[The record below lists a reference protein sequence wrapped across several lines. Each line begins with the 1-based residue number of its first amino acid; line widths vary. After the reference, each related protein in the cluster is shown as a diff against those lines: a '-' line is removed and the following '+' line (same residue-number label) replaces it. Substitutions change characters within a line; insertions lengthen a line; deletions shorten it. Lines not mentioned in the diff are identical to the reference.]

1 MRDRK
6 NIAEQLS
13 AYLDGELSDEQARRV
28 RKALK
33 DDPSLARELE
43 ALKAARELVHS
54 LPPHKA
60 PEDFTAA
67 VLERA
72 ERLRLVAPAPVAAGR
87 WSINWVSLATA
98 AIVLITVGIGV
109 VVTLRL
115 TLTPSWTEKVA
126 RKQVSNE
133 PAATTPSGS
142 AATKEVAA
150 TPVALA
156 PQEAKSLRSL
166 GAVSG
171 SLSQTGAPSPTGGG
185 EEKAE
190 ALSVAAA
197 PSPLAGSAVDVVTG
211 DNKLFDRM
219 RGFAGP
225 PASAEQSRTATSQP
239 ASAPATA
246 PASQPASAPA
256 SQPAKVS
263 EPSSQPAVEPP
274 SDVPIFPLEDKDPS
288 APAAGSQET
297 STDNPAE

>member
-33 DDPSLARELE
+33 DDPSLAKEFE

-67 VLERA
+67 VLDKA
-72 ERLRLVAPAPVAAGR
+72 ERLRLVAPAPAAAGK
-87 WSINWVSLATA
+87 WSIHWASLATA
-98 AIVLITVGIGV
+98 AVVLITVGIGV

-133 PAATTPSGS
+133 QAATAPFGS
-142 AATKEVAA
+142 AETKEAA
-150 TPVALA
+150 AKPVVLA
-156 PQEAKSLRSL
+156 KEETRSLRSV
-166 GAVSG
+166 GVSG
-171 SLSQTGAPSPTGGG
+171 SMSQTGAPSPAGGG
-185 EEKAE
+185 EERAK

-197 PSPLAGSAVDVVTG
+197 PSPPAAPAAGVISQE
-211 DNKLFDRM
+211 KESFDRL
-219 RGFAGP
+219 RGP
-225 PASAEQSRTATSQP
+225 AEQPAASQP
-239 ASAPATA
+239 TSAPATE

-256 SQPAKVS
+256 SQPAKIS
-263 EPSSQPAVEPP
+263 EPASQPALEPEPP
-274 SDVPIFPLEDKDPS
+274 SDVPIFPLEGEEPS
-288 APAAGSQET
+288 AEAAPSQKT
-297 STDNPAE
+297 SPDSPGE